1 MYTKMQL
8 DLHVSLHPSTHIVKF
23 SLAEQIHMA
32 CKAKYALTEFIENF
46 QTNTMECI
54 HTIKIMIVDYLSYV
68 LDLLCYVCQL
78 INLMLNHLHLIF
90 LLFLKHSPQL
100 NDHCLVNN

>member
-1 MYTKMQL
+1 
-8 DLHVSLHPSTHIVKF
+8 
-23 SLAEQIHMA
+23 
-32 CKAKYALTEFIENF
+32 
-46 QTNTMECI
+46 MECI

-78 INLMLNHLHLIF
+78 INLMLNHLYSD
-90 LLFLKHSPQL
+90 LFAHSPQL